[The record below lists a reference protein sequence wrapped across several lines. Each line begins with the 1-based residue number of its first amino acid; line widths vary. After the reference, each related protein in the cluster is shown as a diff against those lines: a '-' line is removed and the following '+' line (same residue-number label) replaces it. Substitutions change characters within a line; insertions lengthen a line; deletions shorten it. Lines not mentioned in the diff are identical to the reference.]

1 MSFLEILGVGFIG
14 LGVLTMFVGALGV
27 VRFPDFYTR
36 LHAAG
41 KGDTLGQGLVLFGLL
56 LISGFGFDAFKLA
69 VIIFF
74 VMILNATS
82 THGLARAG
90 WLAGMR
96 PWLGRGSDDG
106 KQREGQMSLADRL
119 AVIAPVQAVVVAKM
133 ERVAEG
139 VAGVAVDAASAGDAT
154 PDESAALDAQDTS
167 ADDVDEP
174 ALSDAEEI
182 TLEPEDDEPQEGGTV

>member
-1 MSFLEILGVGFIG
+1 MSFLQILAAGFLG
-14 LGVLTMFVGALGV
+14 LGVLTMLVGALGV

-56 LISGFGFDAFKLA
+56 LIAGFSFDGFKLA

-74 VMILNATS
+74 VMILNATA

-96 PWLGRGSDDG
+96 PWLGRKGDES
-106 KQREGQMSLADRL
+106 KQREGQMTLADRI
-119 AVIAPVQAVVVAKM
+119 AVIAPVQAAVAAEVEQVA
-133 ERVAEG
+133 ERVAE
-139 VAGVAVDAASAGDAT
+139 VAAAAAAAADETGDDAAAADGAGPA
-154 PDESAALDAQDTS
+154 SS
-167 ADDVDEP
+167 DDV
-174 ALSDAEEI
+174 EEI
-182 TLEPEDDEPQEGGTV
+182 TLELEDDEGGASEDAKEGGQD

>member
-1 MSFLEILGVGFIG
+1 MSFLQILAAGFLG
-14 LGVLTMFVGALGV
+14 LGVLTMLVSAFGV

-56 LISGFGFDAFKLA
+56 LIAGFGFDAFKLA

-74 VMILNATS
+74 VMILNATA

-96 PWLGRGSDDG
+96 PWLGGEDPAP
-106 KQREGQMSLADRL
+106 QREGQMTLADRA
-119 AVIAPVQAVVVAKM
+119 AVIAPVRPAPAPASSGGPDPS
-133 ERVAEG
+133 EAEEPALSEVEG
-139 VAGVAVDAASAGDAT
+139 AAPS
-154 PDESAALDAQDTS
+154 
-167 ADDVDEP
+167 DDVDE
-174 ALSDAEEI
+174 I
-182 TLEPEDDEPQEGGTV
+182 TLELENDDSAPDTEAKEGGTA

>member
-1 MSFLEILGVGFIG
+1 MSFLQILAAGFLG
-14 LGVLTMFVGALGV
+14 LGVLTMLVSAFGV

-56 LISGFGFDAFKLA
+56 LIAGFGFDAFKLA

-74 VMILNATS
+74 VMILNATA

-96 PWLGRGSDDG
+96 PWIGGEDPAP
-106 KQREGQMSLADRL
+106 QREGQMTQADRA
-119 AVIAPVQAVVVAKM
+119 AVIAPVQAAP
-133 ERVAEG
+133 
-139 VAGVAVDAASAGDAT
+139 AVDAAPPATKAESPGDA
-154 PDESAALDAQDTS
+154 DAPG
-167 ADDVDEP
+167 DDVDE
-174 ALSDAEEI
+174 I
-182 TLEPEDDEPQEGGTV
+182 TLELEDDDSAPDDEAKEGGDA

>member
-1 MSFLEILGVGFIG
+1 MSFLEVLGTGFIG
-14 LGVLTMFVGALGV
+14 LGVLTMLVGALGV

-56 LISGFGFDAFKLA
+56 LVAGFGFDAFKLA

-74 VMILNATS
+74 VMVLNATA

-96 PWLGRGSDDG
+96 PWLGRDDDATV
-106 KQREGQMSLADRL
+106 QREGQMTLADRL
-119 AVIAPVQAVVVAKM
+119 AVIAPVQAAVMA
-133 ERVAEG
+133 EEEHVAE
-139 VAGVAVDAASAGDAT
+139 VASADPT
-154 PDESAALDAQDTS
+154 PNESAAR
-167 ADDVDEP
+167 
-174 ALSDAEEI
+174 DAEDAPESDVEEI
-182 TLEPEDDEPQEGGTV
+182 ILDLEDADEAPPGTSDGTNTSEEGGAS

>member
-1 MSFLEILGVGFIG
+1 MSFLEILGTGFLG
-14 LGVLTMFVGALGV
+14 LGVLTMLVGAFGV

-56 LISGFGFDAFKLA
+56 LIAGFGFDAFKLA

-74 VMILNATS
+74 VMILNATA

-96 PWLGRGSDDG
+96 PWLGGEEPAP
-106 KQREGQMSLADRL
+106 QREGQMTLADRA
-119 AVIAPVQAVVVAKM
+119 AVIAPVRPAPAPPTADRAAQSEASGPAADAPDPADAGQPKD
-133 ERVAEG
+133 EAPSGAE
-139 VAGVAVDAASAGDAT
+139 VEDPAPS
-154 PDESAALDAQDTS
+154 
-167 ADDVDEP
+167 DDVP
-174 ALSDAEEI
+174 EI
-182 TLEPEDDEPQEGGTV
+182 TLELEDDETLEGGSV